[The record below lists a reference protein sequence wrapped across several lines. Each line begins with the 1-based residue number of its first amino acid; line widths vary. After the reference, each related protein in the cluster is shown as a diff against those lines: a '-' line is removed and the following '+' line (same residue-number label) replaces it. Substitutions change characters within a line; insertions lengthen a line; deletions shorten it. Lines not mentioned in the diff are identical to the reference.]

1 MRSDLI
7 PIRRIARVCAVLAGL
22 WLLAACGEGG
32 GSGGARPPAAHVPL
46 VAATNSASGAEVITT
61 RSETSRLQQF
71 FSQENLR
78 ATVFSGDANPRLAGG
93 PAERGGHLDLRRVNT
108 GPDATGQGEYFIDVA
123 GEQVFVEPLPM
134 QPILGSQWQPP
145 RSGGGNVE
153 LNFVDEPLPQ
163 VVRNILGGILGVN
176 YIIGDSVGG
185 TLTFRSERRF
195 SQTELLQVL
204 ADILA
209 RRGFVIQFFN
219 GIYHVGSPDEME
231 SLTGLRQR
239 TQLEDDA
246 THVIRLRRAVPA
258 NLVEV
263 VNALIPP
270 GSTVSQTEGTNA
282 LLVRGDPSQFLSIEE
297 LVRSLVDSRP
307 GAQALAIVPVRRTP
321 PEVVAEQVQ
330 AVFTQRGLAD
340 VLLVPVP
347 TVPGVLVVANTRET
361 VSQVTSLVS
370 QLDVENRDRAQVRVI
385 QLRHLNAQD
394 LAGRL
399 SEVLGSGELVPP
411 AGNEPAPE
419 SSAIIAAA
427 IDQANS
433 GEPVRTNDTGGGLRA
448 PRFIRG
454 TNEALPG
461 AASGGGGGAARA
473 APAVQPAEAI
483 TFSADT
489 RNNSLLV
496 RSNFQEFQRIQ
507 EVVRAL
513 DVPLAQVVIEAT
525 IIEVD
530 INDQL
535 QYGVQMYLE
544 RFGLTVRSSN
554 ARGAPVD
561 PGGGGFVGTV
571 NSVRGATSIQAVVT
585 ALQSVT
591 NVRVI
596 SSPYLTVVD
605 GATSRLN
612 VGDQIPFV
620 VASQTSQ
627 TGGQVTVTQEVQTR
641 DIGVILSVTPRISP
655 DNSVMLDITQ
665 EVSSARS
672 TQTVA
677 GANPVVSQRRVQSQ
691 IVVQSGGTILLGGL
705 IQERTDTS
713 DNGVPVLRRIPGVG
727 ALFNRTD
734 NTMARSELL
743 VLITPRVVRNADTL
757 DSLTRQLRLH
767 IARR

>member
-1 MRSDLI
+1 MTTDPI
-7 PIRRIARVCAVLAGL
+7 PARRILHLFALFLGL
-22 WLLAACGEGG
+22 SLLAACNGT
-32 GSGGARPPAAHVPL
+32 SNGARTQAAHVPL
-46 VAATNSASGAEVITT
+46 VAATNRASGDEVITT
-61 RSETSRLQQF
+61 RAETSRLQQF
-71 FSQENLR
+71 FSRENQR

-93 PAERGGHLDLRRVNT
+93 PAERGGLLDLRRLNADPS
-108 GPDATGQGEYFIDVA
+108 GQAQGEYFVDIA

-153 LNFVDEPLPQ
+153 LNFNNEPLPQ
-163 VVRNILGGILGVN
+163 VVRNVLGGILGLN
-176 YIIGDSVGG
+176 YIIGDSVTGNV
-185 TLTFRSERRF
+185 TFRSERRF
-195 SQTELLQVL
+195 SQTELLQVV

-209 RRGFVIQFFN
+209 RRGYVIQFFN
-219 GIYHVGSPDEME
+219 GIYHVGSPEEME
-231 SLTGLRQR
+231 TLTGLRQR
-239 TQLEDDA
+239 TQLETDS
-246 THVIRLRRAVPA
+246 TYVIRLRSAIPT

-270 GSTVSQTEGTNA
+270 GNRVSQSEGSNT
-282 LLVRGDPSQFLSIEE
+282 LLVQGDPSQFASIED
-297 LVRSLVDSRP
+297 LVRSLVESRP
-307 GAQALAIVPVRRTP
+307 GTQALAIVPVRRTP
-321 PEVVAEQVQ
+321 PEAIAEQVQ
-330 AVFTQRGLAD
+330 AVFAQRGLAD

-394 LAGRL
+394 LAARL
-399 SEVLGSGELVPP
+399 SEVLGAGQIAPP
-411 AGNEPAPE
+411 RGNEPAPE
-419 SSAIIAAA
+419 ASAIIAAA
-427 IDQANS
+427 IETANT
-433 GEPVRTNDTGGGLRA
+433 GEPVRESDTAGGIRA

-454 TNEALPG
+454 SNDPAPG
-461 AASGGGGGAARA
+461 AAQTVTRA
-473 APAVQPAEAI
+473 AQPAPQAGEPV

-489 RNNSLLV
+489 RNNTLLV

-535 QYGVQMYLE
+535 QYGVQLYLE
-544 RFGLTVRSSN
+544 RFGLTVRSSGG
-554 ARGAPVD
+554 AGAPTD
-561 PGGGGFVGTV
+561 PGGSGFVGTWG
-571 NSVRGATSIQAVVT
+571 STRGASSIQAVVT

-627 TGGQVTVTQEVQTR
+627 AGGQVIVTQEIDTR

-655 DNSVMLDITQ
+655 DNSVMLDIIQ
-665 EVSSARS
+665 EVSSART

-677 GANPVVSQRRVQSQ
+677 GSNPVVSQRRVQSQ
-691 IVVQSGGTILLGGL
+691 IVVQSGGTVLLGGL
-705 IQERTDTS
+705 IQERTDTGES
-713 DNGVPVLRRIPGVG
+713 GVPVLRRIPGVG
-727 ALFNRTD
+727 ALFNRSD

-757 DSLTRQLRLH
+757 DNLTRQLRLH
-767 IARR
+767 VARR